1 MKSAPQFKALS
12 VLDQHTHY
20 LLSSFQSSTFSNMSS
35 HTAQFGK
42 RHTEFALSLFCRSA
56 VKVLNEQGIKDT
68 PSGEQLYELIMED
81 VFGDEESSSPPK
93 NIPRDDVAEK
103 VEAPEVVQEAPEVV
117 QEVPLAEAPKT
128 LKKNTNLTS
137 KELKKN
143 PLKIIQ
149 KELKDGVEVE
159 VEVKIAFPYLAEV
172 DYSGTCQSL
181 KVDGGLFSPC
191 LTRPAKDSEFCKSCT
206 KANHQYGTMEQRS
219 KCSMLCYADPKG
231 KKEISFGTWLKKRGV
246 ERAEVEDLI
255 QEQYGISLPDE
266 YWVLDKSKSSRAVKT
281 VSTSSDDEAS
291 VEGEKPAP
299 KKAGRPKK
307 LAPKKESVAPVEE
320 TKSGASDEEASV
332 EDEKP
337 APKKLAPKKESVAPV
352 EETKSGASDEEAS
365 AEDEKLAPKKLAPK
379 KESVAPVEETKSGA
393 SDEEASVED
402 EKPAPKK
409 ESVAPVEETK
419 SGASDE
425 EASETSKQEPANV
438 DKELEV
444 EPISDEEAEK
454 EADSPAIPIEEKN
467 GSVKKLDD
475 DHFLVFWEGTTYV
488 VENEDNCVWEHDSD
502 YEIITYVGEWN
513 PETREVK
520 LDD

>member
-1 MKSAPQFKALS
+1 
-12 VLDQHTHY
+12 
-20 LLSSFQSSTFSNMSS
+20 MSS
-35 HTAQFGK
+35 YTAQFGK

-56 VKVLNEQGIKDT
+56 VKVLNEQGFKDT

-117 QEVPLAEAPKT
+117 QEVPLAEAPKA
-128 LKKNTNLTS
+128 LKKITNLTS

-191 LTRPAKDSEFCKSCT
+191 LTRPAKDSEFCKSCA

-219 KCSMLCYADPKG
+219 KCSMLCYVDPKG

-246 ERAEVEDLI
+246 ERAEVETLI
-255 QEQYGISLPDE
+255 QEQYCISLPDE

-307 LAPKKESVAPVEE
+307 LVPKKESVAPVEE

-337 APKKLAPKKESVAPV
+337 APKKLV
-352 EETKSGASDEEAS
+352 
-365 AEDEKLAPKKLAPK
+365 PK

-409 ESVAPVEETK
+409 ESVAP
-419 SGASDE
+419 
-425 EASETSKQEPANV
+425 KQELANV
-438 DKELEV
+438 DKELES

-454 EADSPAIPIEEKN
+454 ESDSPADSIEKKN
-467 GSVKKLDD
+467 GSVKKLDA

-502 YEIITYVGEWN
+502 YDITTYVGEWN

>member
-35 HTAQFGK
+35 YTAQFGK

-68 PSGEQLYELIMED
+68 PSEEQLYGLIMED

-117 QEVPLAEAPKT
+117 QEAPLAEAPKT
-128 LKKNTNLTS
+128 LKKITNLTS

-143 PLKIIQ
+143 PLKSSR

-172 DYSGTCQSL
+172 DYSETCQSL

-191 LTRPAKDSEFCKSCT
+191 LTRPAKDSEFCKSCA

-219 KCSMLCYADPKG
+219 KCSMLCYVDPKG

-246 ERAEVEDLI
+246 ERAEVETLI

-307 LAPKKESVAPVEE
+307 PAPKKESVAPAEE

-337 APKKLAPKKESVAPV
+337 APKK
-352 EETKSGASDEEAS
+352 
-365 AEDEKLAPKKLAPK
+365 
-379 KESVAPVEETKSGA
+379 
-393 SDEEASVED
+393 
-402 EKPAPKK
+402 PAPKK
-409 ESVAPVEETK
+409 ESVAPAEETK
-419 SGASDE
+419 TGASDE

-467 GSVKKLDD
+467 GSVKKLDA

-502 YEIITYVGEWN
+502 YDITTYVGEWN

>member
-35 HTAQFGK
+35 YTAQFGK
-42 RHTEFALSLFCRSA
+42 SHTEFALSLFCRSA

-68 PSGEQLYELIMED
+68 PSDEQLYGLIMED

-103 VEAPEVVQEAPEVV
+103 VEAPEVVQEAP
-117 QEVPLAEAPKT
+117 LAEAPKA
-128 LKKNTNLTS
+128 LKKITNLTS

-191 LTRPAKDSEFCKSCT
+191 LTRPAKDSEFCKACA

-219 KCSMLCYADPKG
+219 KCSMLCYVDPKG

-246 ERAEVEDLI
+246 ERSEVESLI

-291 VEGEKPAP
+291 VEGEKPVP

-337 APKKLAPKKESVAPV
+337 APKKLAPTKESVAP
-352 EETKSGASDEEAS
+352 A
-365 AEDEKLAPKKLAPK
+365 
-379 KESVAPVEETKSGA
+379 
-393 SDEEASVED
+393 
-402 EKPAPKK
+402 
-409 ESVAPVEETK
+409 EETK

-438 DKELEV
+438 DKELES

-454 EADSPAIPIEEKN
+454 ESDSAADSIEKKN
-467 GSVKKLDD
+467 GSVKKLDA

-502 YEIITYVGEWN
+502 YDLTTYVGEWN

>member
-191 LTRPAKDSEFCKSCT
+191 LTRPAKDSEFCKSCA

-246 ERAEVEDLI
+246 ERAEVETLI

-307 LAPKKESVAPVEE
+307 L
-320 TKSGASDEEASV
+320 
-332 EDEKP
+332 
-337 APKKLAPKKESVAPV
+337 
-352 EETKSGASDEEAS
+352 
-365 AEDEKLAPKKLAPK
+365 
-379 KESVAPVEETKSGA
+379 
-393 SDEEASVED
+393 
-402 EKPAPKK
+402 APKK

>member
-35 HTAQFGK
+35 YTAQFGK

-68 PSGEQLYELIMED
+68 PSDEQLYGLIMED

-103 VEAPEVVQEAPEVV
+103 VEAPEVVQEAP
-117 QEVPLAEAPKT
+117 LAEAPKA
-128 LKKNTNLTS
+128 LKKITNLTS

-191 LTRPAKDSEFCKSCT
+191 LTRPAKDSEFCKACA

-219 KCSMLCYADPKG
+219 KCSMLCYVDPKG

-246 ERAEVEDLI
+246 ERSEVESLI

-291 VEGEKPAP
+291 VEGEKPVP

-307 LAPKKESVAPVEE
+307 LAPKKESV
-320 TKSGASDEEASV
+320 
-332 EDEKP
+332 
-337 APKKLAPKKESVAPV
+337 
-352 EETKSGASDEEAS
+352 
-365 AEDEKLAPKKLAPK
+365 
-379 KESVAPVEETKSGA
+379 
-393 SDEEASVED
+393 
-402 EKPAPKK
+402 
-409 ESVAPVEETK
+409 
-419 SGASDE
+419 
-425 EASETSKQEPANV
+425 
-438 DKELEV
+438 
-444 EPISDEEAEK
+444 
-454 EADSPAIPIEEKN
+454 
-467 GSVKKLDD
+467 
-475 DHFLVFWEGTTYV
+475 
-488 VENEDNCVWEHDSD
+488 
-502 YEIITYVGEWN
+502 EIGRAHV
-513 PETREVK
+513 
-520 LDD
+520 

>member
-1 MKSAPQFKALS
+1 MKSAPQFKVLS

-35 HTAQFGK
+35 YTAQFGK

-56 VKVLNEQGIKDT
+56 VKVLNEQGFKDT

-117 QEVPLAEAPKT
+117 QEVPLAEAPKA
-128 LKKNTNLTS
+128 LKKITNLTS

-191 LTRPAKDSEFCKSCT
+191 LTRPAKDSEFCKSCA

-219 KCSMLCYADPKG
+219 KCSMLCYVDPKG

-246 ERAEVEDLI
+246 ERAEVETLI
-255 QEQYGISLPDE
+255 QEQYCISLPDE

-307 LAPKKESVAPVEE
+307 LVPKKESVAPVEE

-337 APKKLAPKKESVAPV
+337 APKKLV
-352 EETKSGASDEEAS
+352 
-365 AEDEKLAPKKLAPK
+365 PK

-409 ESVAPVEETK
+409 ESVAP
-419 SGASDE
+419 
-425 EASETSKQEPANV
+425 KQELANV
-438 DKELEV
+438 DKELES

-454 EADSPAIPIEEKN
+454 ESDSPADSIEKKN
-467 GSVKKLDD
+467 GSVKKLDA

-502 YEIITYVGEWN
+502 YDVTTYVGEWN

>member
-1 MKSAPQFKALS
+1 MKSAPQFKVLS

-35 HTAQFGK
+35 NTAQFGK

-68 PSGEQLYELIMED
+68 PSEEQLYELIMED

-128 LKKNTNLTS
+128 LKKITNLTS

-172 DYSGTCQSL
+172 DYSETCQSL

-191 LTRPAKDSEFCKSCT
+191 LTRPAKDSEFCKSCA

-219 KCSMLCYADPKG
+219 KCSMLCYVDPKG

-246 ERAEVEDLI
+246 ERAEVETLI
-255 QEQYGISLPDE
+255 QEQYCISLPDE

-320 TKSGASDEEASV
+320 TKSGASDEEAS
-332 EDEKP
+332 
-337 APKKLAPKKESVAPV
+337 
-352 EETKSGASDEEAS
+352 
-365 AEDEKLAPKKLAPK
+365 
-379 KESVAPVEETKSGA
+379 
-393 SDEEASVED
+393 
-402 EKPAPKK
+402 
-409 ESVAPVEETK
+409 
-419 SGASDE
+419 
-425 EASETSKQEPANV
+425 ETSKQEPANV

-467 GSVKKLDD
+467 GSVKKLDA

-502 YEIITYVGEWN
+502 YDITTYVGEWN

>member
-1 MKSAPQFKALS
+1 MKSAPQFKVLS

-35 HTAQFGK
+35 YTAQFGK

-56 VKVLNEQGIKDT
+56 VKVLNEQGFKDT

-117 QEVPLAEAPKT
+117 QEVPLAEAPKA
-128 LKKNTNLTS
+128 LKKITNLTS

-191 LTRPAKDSEFCKSCT
+191 LTRPAKDSEFCKSCA

-219 KCSMLCYADPKG
+219 KCSMLCYVDPKG

-246 ERAEVEDLI
+246 ERAEVETLI
-255 QEQYGISLPDE
+255 QEQYCISLPDE

-337 APKKLAPKKESVAPV
+337 APKKESVAP
-352 EETKSGASDEEAS
+352 
-365 AEDEKLAPKKLAPK
+365 
-379 KESVAPVEETKSGA
+379 
-393 SDEEASVED
+393 
-402 EKPAPKK
+402 
-409 ESVAPVEETK
+409 
-419 SGASDE
+419 
-425 EASETSKQEPANV
+425 KQELANV
-438 DKELEV
+438 DKELES

-454 EADSPAIPIEEKN
+454 ESDSPADSIEKKN
-467 GSVKKLDD
+467 GSVKKLDA

-502 YEIITYVGEWN
+502 YDITTYVGEWN

>member
-1 MKSAPQFKALS
+1 
-12 VLDQHTHY
+12 
-20 LLSSFQSSTFSNMSS
+20 MSS
-35 HTAQFGK
+35 NTAQFGK

-68 PSGEQLYELIMED
+68 PSEEQLYELIMED

-128 LKKNTNLTS
+128 LKKITNLTS

-172 DYSGTCQSL
+172 DYSETCQSL

-191 LTRPAKDSEFCKSCT
+191 LTRPAKDSEFCKSCA

-219 KCSMLCYADPKG
+219 KCSMLCYVDPKG

-246 ERAEVEDLI
+246 ERAEVETLI
-255 QEQYGISLPDE
+255 QEQYCISLPDE

-320 TKSGASDEEASV
+320 TKSGASDDEASV
-332 EDEKP
+332 EGEKP
-337 APKKLAPKKESVAPV
+337 
-352 EETKSGASDEEAS
+352 
-365 AEDEKLAPKKLAPK
+365 APKKLAPK

-402 EKPAPKK
+402 EKPAPKKLAPKK

-467 GSVKKLDD
+467 GSVKKLDA

-502 YEIITYVGEWN
+502 YDITTYVGEWN

>member
-35 HTAQFGK
+35 YTAQFGK
-42 RHTEFALSLFCRSA
+42 SHTEFALSFFCRSA

-68 PSGEQLYELIMED
+68 PSDEQLYGLIMED

-103 VEAPEVVQEAPEVV
+103 VEAPEVVQEAP
-117 QEVPLAEAPKT
+117 LAEAPKA
-128 LKKNTNLTS
+128 LKKITNLTS

-191 LTRPAKDSEFCKSCT
+191 LTRPAKDSEFCKACA

-219 KCSMLCYADPKG
+219 KCSMLCYVDPKG

-246 ERAEVEDLI
+246 ERSEVESLI

-291 VEGEKPAP
+291 VEGEKPVP

-365 AEDEKLAPKKLAPK
+365 
-379 KESVAPVEETKSGA
+379 
-393 SDEEASVED
+393 
-402 EKPAPKK
+402 
-409 ESVAPVEETK
+409 
-419 SGASDE
+419 
-425 EASETSKQEPANV
+425 ETSKQEPANV
-438 DKELEV
+438 DKELES

-454 EADSPAIPIEEKN
+454 ESDSAADSIEKKN
-467 GSVKKLDD
+467 GSVKKLDA

-502 YEIITYVGEWN
+502 YDLTTYVGEWN

>member
-1 MKSAPQFKALS
+1 MKSAPQFKVLS

-35 HTAQFGK
+35 YTAQFGK

-56 VKVLNEQGIKDT
+56 VKVLNEQGFKDT

-117 QEVPLAEAPKT
+117 QEVPLAEAPKA
-128 LKKNTNLTS
+128 LKKITNLTS

-191 LTRPAKDSEFCKSCT
+191 LTRPAKDSEFCKSCA

-219 KCSMLCYADPKG
+219 KCSMLCYVDPKG

-246 ERAEVEDLI
+246 ERAEVETLI
-255 QEQYGISLPDE
+255 QEQYCISLPDE

-307 LAPKKESVAPVEE
+307 LV
-320 TKSGASDEEASV
+320 
-332 EDEKP
+332 
-337 APKKLAPKKESVAPV
+337 
-352 EETKSGASDEEAS
+352 
-365 AEDEKLAPKKLAPK
+365 PK

-409 ESVAPVEETK
+409 ESVAP
-419 SGASDE
+419 
-425 EASETSKQEPANV
+425 KQELANV
-438 DKELEV
+438 DKELES

-454 EADSPAIPIEEKN
+454 ESDSPADSIEKKN
-467 GSVKKLDD
+467 GSVKKLDA

-502 YEIITYVGEWN
+502 YDITTYVGEWN

>member
-35 HTAQFGK
+35 YTAQFGK

-68 PSGEQLYELIMED
+68 PSDEQLYGLIMED

-103 VEAPEVVQEAPEVV
+103 VEAPEVVQEAP
-117 QEVPLAEAPKT
+117 LAEAPKA
-128 LKKNTNLTS
+128 LKKITNLTS

-191 LTRPAKDSEFCKSCT
+191 LTRPAKDSEFCKACA

-219 KCSMLCYADPKG
+219 KCSMLCYVDPKG

-246 ERAEVEDLI
+246 ERSEVESLI

-291 VEGEKPAP
+291 VEGEKPVP

-307 LAPKKESVAPVEE
+307 L
-320 TKSGASDEEASV
+320 
-332 EDEKP
+332 
-337 APKKLAPKKESVAPV
+337 
-352 EETKSGASDEEAS
+352 
-365 AEDEKLAPKKLAPK
+365 
-379 KESVAPVEETKSGA
+379 
-393 SDEEASVED
+393 
-402 EKPAPKK
+402 APKK

-438 DKELEV
+438 DKELES

-454 EADSPAIPIEEKN
+454 ESDSAADSIEKKN
-467 GSVKKLDD
+467 GSVKKLDA

-502 YEIITYVGEWN
+502 YDLTTYVGEWN

>member
-35 HTAQFGK
+35 YTAQFGK
-42 RHTEFALSLFCRSA
+42 SHTEFALSFFCRSA

-68 PSGEQLYELIMED
+68 PSDEQLYGLIMED

-103 VEAPEVVQEAPEVV
+103 VEAPEVVQEAP
-117 QEVPLAEAPKT
+117 LAEAPKA
-128 LKKNTNLTS
+128 LKKITNLTS

-191 LTRPAKDSEFCKSCT
+191 LTRPAKDSEFCKACA

-219 KCSMLCYADPKG
+219 KCSMLCYVDPKG

-246 ERAEVEDLI
+246 ERSEVESLI

-291 VEGEKPAP
+291 VEGEKPVP

-307 LAPKKESVAPVEE
+307 L
-320 TKSGASDEEASV
+320 
-332 EDEKP
+332 
-337 APKKLAPKKESVAPV
+337 
-352 EETKSGASDEEAS
+352 
-365 AEDEKLAPKKLAPK
+365 
-379 KESVAPVEETKSGA
+379 
-393 SDEEASVED
+393 
-402 EKPAPKK
+402 APKK

-438 DKELEV
+438 DKELES

-454 EADSPAIPIEEKN
+454 ESDSAADSIEKKN
-467 GSVKKLDD
+467 GSVKKLDA

-502 YEIITYVGEWN
+502 YDLTTYVGEWN

>member
-1 MKSAPQFKALS
+1 MKSAPQFKVLS

-35 HTAQFGK
+35 YTAQFGK

-56 VKVLNEQGIKDT
+56 VKVLNEQGFKDT

-117 QEVPLAEAPKT
+117 QEVPLAEAPKA
-128 LKKNTNLTS
+128 LKKITNLTS

-191 LTRPAKDSEFCKSCT
+191 LTRPAKDSEFCKSCA

-219 KCSMLCYADPKG
+219 KCSMLCYVDPKG

-246 ERAEVEDLI
+246 ERAEVETLI
-255 QEQYGISLPDE
+255 QEQYCISLPDE

-307 LAPKKESVAPVEE
+307 LVPKKESVAPVEE

-337 APKKLAPKKESVAPV
+337 APKKLV
-352 EETKSGASDEEAS
+352 
-365 AEDEKLAPKKLAPK
+365 PK

-409 ESVAPVEETK
+409 ESVAP
-419 SGASDE
+419 
-425 EASETSKQEPANV
+425 KQELANV
-438 DKELEV
+438 DKELES

-454 EADSPAIPIEEKN
+454 ESDSPADSIEKKN
-467 GSVKKLDD
+467 GSVKKLDA

-502 YEIITYVGEWN
+502 YDITTYVGEWN

>member
-1 MKSAPQFKALS
+1 
-12 VLDQHTHY
+12 
-20 LLSSFQSSTFSNMSS
+20 MSS
-35 HTAQFGK
+35 YTAQFGK

-68 PSGEQLYELIMED
+68 PSEEQLYGLIMED
-81 VFGDEESSSPPK
+81 VFGDEETSSPPK

-128 LKKNTNLTS
+128 LKKVINLTS

-181 KVDGGLFSPC
+181 KVDGGLFTPC
-191 LTRPAKDSEFCKSCT
+191 LTRPAKDSEFCKSCA

-219 KCSMLCYADPKG
+219 KCSMLCYVDPKG

-246 ERAEVEDLI
+246 ERAEVETLI
-255 QEQYGISLPDE
+255 QEQYCISLPDE

-307 LAPKKESVAPVEE
+307 LATKKESVAPAEE
-320 TKSGASDEEASV
+320 TKSGASDDEASV

-337 APKKLAPKKESVAPV
+337 
-352 EETKSGASDEEAS
+352 
-365 AEDEKLAPKKLAPK
+365 APK

-409 ESVAPVEETK
+409 PDPKKESVAPAEETK

-425 EASETSKQEPANV
+425 EASETSKQESANV
-438 DKELEV
+438 DKELDV

-467 GSVKKLDD
+467 GSVKKLDA

-502 YEIITYVGEWN
+502 YEITTYVGEWN

>member
-35 HTAQFGK
+35 YTAQFGK

-68 PSGEQLYELIMED
+68 PSDEQLYGLIMED

-103 VEAPEVVQEAPEVV
+103 VEAPEVVQEAP
-117 QEVPLAEAPKT
+117 LAEAPKA
-128 LKKNTNLTS
+128 LKKITNLTS

-191 LTRPAKDSEFCKSCT
+191 LTRPAKDSEFCKACA

-219 KCSMLCYADPKG
+219 KCSMLCYVDPKG

-246 ERAEVEDLI
+246 ERSEVESLI

-291 VEGEKPAP
+291 VEGEKPVP

-352 EETKSGASDEEAS
+352 EETKSGAR
-365 AEDEKLAPKKLAPK
+365 
-379 KESVAPVEETKSGA
+379 
-393 SDEEASVED
+393 
-402 EKPAPKK
+402 
-409 ESVAPVEETK
+409 
-419 SGASDE
+419 DE

-438 DKELEV
+438 DKELES

-454 EADSPAIPIEEKN
+454 ESDSAADSIEKKN
-467 GSVKKLDD
+467 GSVKKLDA

-502 YEIITYVGEWN
+502 YDLTTYVGEWN

>member
-1 MKSAPQFKALS
+1 
-12 VLDQHTHY
+12 
-20 LLSSFQSSTFSNMSS
+20 MSS
-35 HTAQFGK
+35 YTAQFGK

-56 VKVLNEQGIKDT
+56 VKVLNEQGFKDT

-117 QEVPLAEAPKT
+117 QEVPLAEAPKA
-128 LKKNTNLTS
+128 LKKITNLTS

-191 LTRPAKDSEFCKSCT
+191 LTRPAKDSEFCKSCA

-219 KCSMLCYADPKG
+219 KCSMLCYVDPKG

-246 ERAEVEDLI
+246 ERAEVETLI
-255 QEQYGISLPDE
+255 QEQYCISLPDE

-307 LAPKKESVAPVEE
+307 LV
-320 TKSGASDEEASV
+320 
-332 EDEKP
+332 
-337 APKKLAPKKESVAPV
+337 
-352 EETKSGASDEEAS
+352 
-365 AEDEKLAPKKLAPK
+365 PK

-409 ESVAPVEETK
+409 ESVAP
-419 SGASDE
+419 
-425 EASETSKQEPANV
+425 KQELANV
-438 DKELEV
+438 DKELES

-454 EADSPAIPIEEKN
+454 ESDSPADSIEKKN
-467 GSVKKLDD
+467 GSVKKLDA

-502 YEIITYVGEWN
+502 YDITTYVGEWN

>member
-35 HTAQFGK
+35 YTAQFGK

-68 PSGEQLYELIMED
+68 PSDEQLYGLIMED

-103 VEAPEVVQEAPEVV
+103 VEAPEVVQEAP
-117 QEVPLAEAPKT
+117 LAEAPKA
-128 LKKNTNLTS
+128 LKKITNLTS

-191 LTRPAKDSEFCKSCT
+191 LTRPAKDSEFCKACA

-219 KCSMLCYADPKG
+219 KCSMLCYVDPKG

-246 ERAEVEDLI
+246 ERSEVESLI

-291 VEGEKPAP
+291 VEGEKPVP

-365 AEDEKLAPKKLAPK
+365 
-379 KESVAPVEETKSGA
+379 
-393 SDEEASVED
+393 
-402 EKPAPKK
+402 
-409 ESVAPVEETK
+409 
-419 SGASDE
+419 
-425 EASETSKQEPANV
+425 ETSKQEPANV
-438 DKELEV
+438 DKELES

-454 EADSPAIPIEEKN
+454 ESDSAADSIEKKN
-467 GSVKKLDD
+467 GSVKKLDA

-502 YEIITYVGEWN
+502 YDLTTYVGEWN